1 MSAFTLY
8 PAIDLKD
15 GACVRLVRG
24 DMAQATVFSRDP
36 PAQAR
41 AFEAAGARWLHVVDL
56 DGAFAGRSVNGEAVA
71 RIVDETSLSVQLGGG
86 IRDLAAV
93 EAWLERGAA
102 RVVLG
107 TAAARD
113 PAFAKDAC
121 RRFPG
126 RVAVGIDARDGRVA
140 VAGWAEATDI
150 AAGDLARAYEDS
162 GAAAI
167 VHTDI
172 ARDGA
177 LSGIDADAVAAFAA
191 PLTTPVI
198 ASGGV
203 ARLADL
209 HALARRRAAGVAGAI
224 SGRAIY
230 DGRIDLAAALAALA
244 APC

>member
-121 RRFPG
+121 RRFPD

-140 VAGWAEATDI
+140 VAGWVEATDI

-203 ARLADL
+203 AGLADL

>member
-1 MSAFTLY
+1 MSGFTLY
-8 PAIDLKD
+8 PAIDLKG
-15 GACVRLVRG
+15 GACVRLLRG
-24 DMAQATVFSRDP
+24 DMARATVYSRDP

-41 AFEAAGARWLHVVDL
+41 AFEAAGARCLHVVDL
-56 DGAFAGRSVNGEAVA
+56 DGAFAGRAVNGAAVA
-71 RIVDETSLSVQLGGG
+71 RIAAETGLSVQFGGG
-86 IRDLAAV
+86 VRTLASI
-93 EAWLERGAA
+93 EAWLGRGVA

-113 PAFAKDAC
+113 PALVRDAC

-126 RVAVGIDARDGRVA
+126 RIALAIDARDGRVA
-140 VAGWAEATDI
+140 VAGWAED
-150 AAGDLARAYEDS
+150 AAVSAAELARAYEDS

-177 LSGIDADAVAAFAA
+177 LRGVDAEACAAFAA
-191 PLTTPVI
+191 PLSTPVI

-203 ARLADL
+203 AGIDDL
-209 HALARRRAAGVAGAI
+209 MALRRQASSGVAGAI
-224 SGRAIY
+224 CGRALY
-230 DGRIDLAAALAALA
+230 DGRMDLAAALAALA

>member
-1 MSAFTLY
+1 MNPFILF

-15 GACVRLVRG
+15 GACVRLVQG
-24 DMAQATVFSRDP
+24 DPDRATVFSRDP

-56 DGAFAGRSVNGEAVA
+56 DGAFAGRPVNGEAVA
-71 RIVDETSLSVQLGGG
+71 RIVADTGLSVQFGGG
-86 IRDLAAV
+86 VRNLAAI
-93 EAWLERGAA
+93 EGWLERGVA

-113 PAFAKDAC
+113 PALAAEAC

-126 RVAVGIDARDGRVA
+126 RVALGIDARGGRVA
-140 VAGWAEATDI
+140 VSGWAETTDI

-172 ARDGA
+172 ARDGV
-177 LSGIDADAVAAFAA
+177 LTGVDAAACAAFAA

-198 ASGGV
+198 VSGGI
-203 ARLADL
+203 AGLADL
-209 HALARRRAAGVAGAI
+209 EALARHRDSGVAGAI
-224 SGRAIY
+224 CGRAIY
-230 DGRIDLAAALAALA
+230 DGRLDLAGALAALGA
-244 APC
+244 RC